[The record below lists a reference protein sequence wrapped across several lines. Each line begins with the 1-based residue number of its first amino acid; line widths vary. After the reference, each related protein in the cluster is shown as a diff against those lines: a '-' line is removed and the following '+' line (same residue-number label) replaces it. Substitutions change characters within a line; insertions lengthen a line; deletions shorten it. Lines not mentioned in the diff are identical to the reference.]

1 MELLQF
7 ILSSV
12 WNFTGTIILIFIVCA
27 NISNMLKAFRLS
39 ETNNILKIDGKS
51 ITQQS
56 TTADHTKMWEDL
68 INAWKNKKS
77 EPSDGPN

>member
-1 MELLQF
+1 
-7 ILSSV
+7 
-12 WNFTGTIILIFIVCA
+12 
-27 NISNMLKAFRLS
+27 MLKAFRLS

-56 TTADHTKMWEDL
+56 TTTDHTKMWEDL